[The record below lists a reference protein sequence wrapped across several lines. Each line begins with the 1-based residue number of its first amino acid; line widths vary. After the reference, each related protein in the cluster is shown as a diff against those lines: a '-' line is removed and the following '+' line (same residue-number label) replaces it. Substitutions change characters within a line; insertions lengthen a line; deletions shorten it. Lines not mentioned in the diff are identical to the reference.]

1 MGNWSRNRVILIS
14 VVVGVLG
21 IAVGVLIGYFS
32 APSGPSGTG
41 EFAEFL
47 SEGDAWVAEA
57 LRDEINADNIKE
69 NLRYLTS
76 KPHLAGTP
84 ESKEHADWVVQK
96 WREQGLDDSYLTDYN
111 ILLSY
116 PDRDSPSYIAL
127 LDVNGIEQFRTA
139 VFEEAVDAE
148 TEQWLSSI
156 VQPFNAYSAPGTV
169 QGDVVYVNYARVED
183 FERLRDE
190 LNVDVTGK
198 VAIARYGKI
207 FRGEKAKYAQQFGVA
222 GLILFTDPEDTAGPG
237 GERDLYPRGWY
248 LPGTGVQRGNILNS
262 AGAGEPLTPG
272 YPAKDYMFR
281 IRENETDA
289 LARIPVHPIGYSD
302 AWHILNA
309 IGGPDA
315 PEEWQGGLNITY
327 RLGPGFNSATWAR
340 SIKMN
345 INVRNERRDIFNTVG
360 VIKGRVEP
368 DRYVIM
374 GNHRD
379 SWTLGAVDPTS
390 GTAVMVE
397 VTRAFMQMVKRGWRP
412 RRSLVFCTW
421 DGEEYG
427 IHGSME
433 YVEEFHRNLAE
444 RAVVYINIDTA
455 VRATYT
461 LRPRISPSAR
471 QEVREA
477 TKRLPWPETVTEG
490 TTMYDVWRKRS
501 PIDPTDPD
509 TQPRI
514 SLLGSGSDFAGF
526 VHRVGISCIDLSF
539 TFDPALGVSNY
550 PLYHTGYE
558 TFHLQADIIDP
569 GFKFNRGIAQLAADL
584 VRGFADPVILP
595 FDLEEYA
602 NYLHVMR
609 TDLQAEYG
617 ADLVNHDI
625 SLDSLD
631 SAIQN
636 FTDAAQAFHTRLE
649 KSDRNN
655 PFEVR
660 MYNDQLMQLERA
672 FIDPLGLPGRP
683 FYRHTLMAPSKHN
696 KYASDPFPAL
706 SDTIFD
712 AERSEDPV
720 PAWREVAKQV
730 PIIAFN
736 IQSAAS
742 TLLTPA

>member
-1 MGNWSRNRVILIS
+1 METIFHTQNHMPETLN
-14 VVVGVLG
+14 
-21 IAVGVLIGYFS
+21 
-32 APSGPSGTG
+32 
-41 EFAEFL
+41 
-47 SEGDAWVAEA
+47 
-57 LRDEINADNIKE
+57 
-69 NLRYLTS
+69 NLRAEWYLTS
-76 KPHLAGTP
+76 GPHLAGTP
-84 ESKEHADWVVQK
+84 ESKAYADWVVQK
-96 WREQGLDDSYLTDYN
+96 WREQGLDDAYVTNYN

-127 LDVNGIEQFRTA
+127 LDENDRERFRTA

-183 FERLRDE
+183 YERLRDQ
-190 LNVDVTGK
+190 LGIDVTGK
-198 VAIARYGKI
+198 VVIARYGKI
-207 FRGEKAKYAQQFGVA
+207 FRGEKAKYSQEFGAA
-222 GLILFTDPEDTAGPG
+222 GLILYTDPEDTAKYSQEFGAAGLILYTDPEDTVGSG
-237 GERDLYPRGWY
+237 GEADMYPRGWY
-248 LPGTGVQRGNILNS
+248 LPGSGVQRGNILNS

-281 IRENETDA
+281 IEQNETDA

-309 IGGPDA
+309 IGGPAA
-315 PEEWQGGLNITY
+315 PAEWAGGLNITY
-327 RLGPGFNSATWAR
+327 RLGPGFDSASWAR

-345 INVRNERRDIFNTVG
+345 IRVRNERRDIFNTVG
-360 VIKGRVEP
+360 VIRGRVEP

-397 VTRAFMQMVKRGWRP
+397 VTRAFMRMVERGWRP

-433 YVEEFHRNLAE
+433 HVEEFHKKLAS

-477 TKRLPWPETVTEG
+477 TKRLPWPETVPEG

-501 PIDPTDPD
+501 PIDPNDAD

-526 VHRVGISCIDLSF
+526 VHRVGVSCIDLSF

-595 FDLEEYA
+595 FDLMEYA
-602 NYLHVMR
+602 NYLGVMR
-609 TDLQAEYG
+609 SDLQAEYG
-617 ADLVNHDI
+617 TDLANQGI
-625 SLDSLD
+625 SSDSLD

-636 FTDAAQAFHTRLE
+636 FTDAAQAFHSRLQAID
-649 KSDRNN
+649 KNN

-660 MYNDQLMQLERA
+660 MFNDQLMQLERA

-696 KYASDPFPAL
+696 KYVSDPFPGL
-706 SDTIFD
+706 TDTIFD
-712 AERSEDPV
+712 AERSTDPA
-720 PAWREVAKQV
+720 PAWREVAKQMS
-730 PIIAFN
+730 IIAFN

-742 TLLTPA
+742 TLMTPA

>member
-1 MGNWSRNRVILIS
+1 MENMSRNRVIFIS

-21 IAVGVLIGYFS
+21 IVVGVLIGYFS
-32 APSGPSGTG
+32 RGSATG
-41 EFAEFL
+41 EFADFL

-57 LRDEINADNIKE
+57 LRDEISAKNIEE

-84 ESKEHADWVVQK
+84 EGKAYADWVVQK
-96 WREQGLDDSYLTDYN
+96 WREQGLDDAYVTDYN

-127 LDVNGIEQFRTA
+127 LDENDRERFRTA

-183 FERLRDE
+183 YERLRDQ
-190 LNVDVTGK
+190 LGIDVTGK
-198 VAIARYGKI
+198 VVIARYGKI
-207 FRGEKAKYAQQFGVA
+207 FRGEKAKYSQEFGAA
-222 GLILFTDPEDTAGPG
+222 GLILYTDPEDTVGSG
-237 GERDLYPRGWY
+237 GEADMYPRGWY
-248 LPGTGVQRGNILNS
+248 LPGSGVQRGNILNS

-281 IRENETDA
+281 IEQNETDA

-309 IGGPDA
+309 IGGPAA
-315 PEEWQGGLNITY
+315 PAEWAGGLNITY
-327 RLGPGFNSATWAR
+327 RLGPGFDSASWAR

-345 INVRNERRDIFNTVG
+345 ISVRNERRDIFNTVG
-360 VIKGRVEP
+360 VIRGRVEP

-379 SWTLGAVDPTS
+379 SWTLGSVDPTS

-397 VTRAFMQMVKRGWRP
+397 VTRAFMEMVKRGWRP
-412 RRSLVFCTW
+412 RRSLMFCSW
-421 DGEEYG
+421 DAEEYG
-427 IHGSME
+427 LHGSME
-433 YVEEFHRNLAE
+433 HVEEFHRNLAS

-455 VRATYT
+455 VMATYT
-461 LRPRISPSAR
+461 LRPKVSPSAR
-471 QEVREA
+471 QEFREA
-477 TKRLPWPETVTEG
+477 TKRLPWPETVPEG

-501 PIDPTDPD
+501 PNDPDDPD

-514 SLLGSGSDFAGF
+514 DLLGSGSDFAGF
-526 VHRVGISCIDLSF
+526 VHRVGVSCIDLGY
-539 TFDPALGVSNY
+539 TFDTALGVSSY

-584 VRGFADPVILP
+584 IRGFADPVILP
-595 FDLEEYA
+595 FDLMEYA
-602 NYLHVMR
+602 NYLGVMR
-609 TDLQAEYG
+609 SDLQAEYG
-617 ADLVNHDI
+617 TDLTNHGI
-625 SLDSLD
+625 SSDSLD
-631 SAIQN
+631 SAIRN
-636 FTDAAQAFHTRLE
+636 FTDAAQAFHSRLQGID
-649 KSDRNN
+649 KNN

-660 MYNDQLMQLERA
+660 MFNDQLMQLERA

-696 KYASDPFPAL
+696 KYVSDPFPGL
-706 SDTIFD
+706 TDTIFD
-712 AERSEDPV
+712 AERSADPA
-720 PAWREVAKQV
+720 PAWREVAKQMS
-730 PIIAFN
+730 IIAFN

-742 TLLTPA
+742 TLMMPA